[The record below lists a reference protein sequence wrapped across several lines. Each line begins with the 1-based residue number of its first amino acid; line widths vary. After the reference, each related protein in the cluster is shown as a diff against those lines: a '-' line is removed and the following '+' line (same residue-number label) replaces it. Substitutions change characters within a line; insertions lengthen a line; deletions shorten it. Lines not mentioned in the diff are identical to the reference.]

1 MRTYRVW
8 PSERVFVVWLT
19 LTVHPRAVWESSVL
33 RKLVPLLCS
42 ALLLVGSGVWAP
54 GPAAAATTTV
64 LNGTTP
70 ATTPFPDDRW
80 TVPDSSQVSG
90 RRIALPTTGCDAQGR
105 SLCDDLTLINTLDGF
120 DLQPRVTIPFSAPV
134 DLLSITPTTVFLT
147 DASGANRGGLTQLVF
162 DPATNTVA
170 GMTSALLSPDTTY
183 TLIITN
189 AVKAADG
196 TTVDPCGNGCAFRS
210 VPFTTMTSTAVL
222 DAARKQ
228 LDAGTAYTDAGIT
241 DQTLAFNA
249 VPGMTRSVF
258 PNAMVTRIDR
268 QDQVLSDP
276 TAPSAFKS
284 SQVIDTAQ
292 TASFVGFGSI
302 KSPQYVDRQGVIA
315 TPPTTQAPHAVS
327 AAQIGVTMMAG
338 APNPTGGCLKP
349 VIFGPGFTRSKY
361 DLFLSG
367 DALPGRGT
375 AVFATDPLGHAF
387 GPQSTFTVTGPTGT
401 VTKGSG
407 FGRGHDLDGDGG
419 IDSSEGVGPSYTVL
433 KNADASVARDA
444 NGATIPDQPSPQAL
458 VGLRDGLIQTVIDNM
473 ALVRALEKGVDVDGD
488 GKVDTCT
495 GPNSV
500 SYYGQSFGGI
510 YGTMLLGT
518 DPEVQVGV
526 PNVPGGPIVDI
537 ARESGFRDNIAR
549 QMRANKPGLLN
560 GGPGLNGFTE
570 DLPLRLDPRVTN
582 PRAGAVAIQEYF
594 ARGNWIERPGS
605 PETYASR
612 LAGTGMFATK
622 KIIFQTAYTD
632 GTVPNPTAGTLYRTL
647 GDYSKVWI
655 YRNDR
660 TPTYASN
667 PHGFLL
673 DPTLAGRNQGQ
684 QQIGDFITSGG
695 STVTDPDGPGSVWE
709 VATSSGTNYPMQLDC
724 LHYAD
729 PQTGIGRTIT
739 GPSSGLADCPDRS
752 STVTA
757 QVFPSPMPSASTSS
771 PATPTA
777 TVSPTSA
784 ATASGSAPQSSSAP
798 SRTALTLATSTP
810 NIEPTQDGLLT
821 ATGQDGQSVEL
832 RCYSRPSATYFTAR
846 GPVAL
851 SGGLTDF
858 TIHPG
863 TNTRCYVRYTGDDT
877 TASPSVVINVHTTL
891 SLSAVRT
898 AVQTYTFQGRNLP
911 RRSGQLITLYRL
923 DSNGTEIRTTNLTTD
938 SSGIYRVS
946 RRFTGSGTF
955 RFVVRTSQT
964 LTNANGASSRIT
976 VSVH

>member
-1 MRTYRVW
+1 MR
-8 PSERVFVVWLT
+8 PAMAWLT
-19 LTVHPRAVWESSVL
+19 LTVHPRVIWESSVV

-42 ALLLVGSGVWAP
+42 ALLLVGIGALAP
-54 GPAAAATTTV
+54 GQAAAATTTV
-64 LNGTTP
+64 LSGSTP

-80 TVPDSSQVSG
+80 TVADSSQVSG
-90 RRIALPTTGCDAQGR
+90 KRIALPTAGCDAQGR
-105 SLCDDLTLINTLDGF
+105 SLCDDLALINTLDGF
-120 DLQPRVTIPFSAPV
+120 DLQPRVTIPFSGPV
-134 DLLSITPTTVFLT
+134 DLLSITPSSVFLT
-147 DASGANRGGLTQLVF
+147 DPSGANRGGLTQLVF

-170 GMTSALLSPDTTY
+170 GLTSSFLSPDTTY
-183 TLIITN
+183 TLVITN
-189 AVKAADG
+189 GVTAADG
-196 TTVDPCGNGCAFRS
+196 TSVDPCGNGCASRS

-249 VPGMTRSVF
+249 VPGMARSVF
-258 PNAMVTRIDR
+258 PNAAVTRIDR
-268 QDQVLSDP
+268 QDQVLTDP
-276 TAPSAFKS
+276 AAPGAFKS
-284 SQVIDTAQ
+284 SQVLDTAQ

-302 KSPQYVDRQGVIA
+302 KSPQYVDQQGVIA

-338 APNPTGGCLKP
+338 SPSPTGACLKP

-375 AVFATDPLGHAF
+375 AVFATDPLGHAY
-387 GPQSTFTVTGPTGT
+387 GPQSTFTVTTGT
-401 VTKGSG
+401 GPAATVVKGSG

-419 IDSSEGVGPSYTVL
+419 IDNSEGVGPSYTIL
-433 KNADASVARDA
+433 KNADGSVARDA

-473 ALVRALEKGVDVDGD
+473 ALIRALEKGVDVDGD

-495 GPNSV
+495 GPKSV

-570 DLPLRLDPRVTN
+570 DIPLRLDPRVTN

-594 ARGNWIERPGS
+594 ARGNWLERPGS

-612 LAGTGMFATK
+612 LAGTGLFAAK

-632 GTVPNPTAGTLYRTL
+632 GTVPNPTAGTLYRAL

-673 DPTLAGRNQGQ
+673 DPTITGRDQGQ
-684 QQIGDFITSGG
+684 QQVGDFITSGG
-695 STVTDPDGPGSVWE
+695 ATVTDPDGPGTVWE
-709 VATSSGTNYPMQLDC
+709 VATSTGTNYPMQLDC

-729 PQTGIGRTIT
+729 PQTGTGRTIP

-752 STVTA
+752 NTLTA
-757 QVFPSPMPSASTSS
+757 QVFPSPQSSPSAASPSGSPSPSAS
-771 PATPTA
+771 P
-777 TVSPTSA
+777 SA
-784 ATASGSAPQSSSAP
+784 ARQSLSLS
-798 SRTALTLATSTP
+798 TSTP
-810 NIEPTQDGLLT
+810 DIQPTQAGQLT
-821 ATGQDGQSVEL
+821 ANGQDGQPVEL
-832 RCYSRPSATYFTAR
+832 RCYSRPSSTYVTAR
-846 GPVAL
+846 GPVTL
-851 SGGLTDF
+851 SGGSTRF
-858 TIHPG
+858 TITPG
-863 TNTRCYVRYTGDDT
+863 TNTRCYVRYAGDDA

-898 AVQTYTFQGRNLP
+898 AVRTYTFQGRNLP
-911 RRSGQLITLYRL
+911 RRSGQLITLYRI
-923 DSNGTEIRTTNLTTD
+923 DSNGSEIRATNLTTD

-955 RFVVRTSQT
+955 QFVVRTSQT
-964 LTNANGASSRIT
+964 LTNAPGARSRIT
-976 VSVH
+976 VSVQ